1 LRTERSR
8 RATTAARAL
17 RRHLWAYGF
26 GGGALIAANWATGG
40 RWWSFWPLAVWGVAL
55 GVHYLIYKSR
65 TVDERWAEARTADL
79 RSKSYDASHIDAIA
93 RDHGTDDPA
102 AGKRK

>member
-1 LRTERSR
+1 MRTERSR
-8 RATTAARAL
+8 RATTASRAL
-17 RRHLWAYGF
+17 SLHLWAYGVGAGVLIAVNWAI
-26 GGGALIAANWATGG
+26 GGG
-40 RWWSFWPLAVWGVAL
+40 WWSFWPLAVWGVAL

-93 RDHGTDDPA
+93 REHGTDAP